1 MRRASFDGAGRSNE
15 CLCDHK
21 PAEHA
26 LPANLRA
33 AAAKNIFLDPFEIEN
48 SQKLCGSIRHSP
60 RDVLS
65 GSLT

>member
-1 MRRASFDGAGRSNE
+1 MRRASFDGAGRGDEGLRDNQ
-15 CLCDHK
+15 

-33 AAAKNIFLDPFEIEN
+33 APAKNIFLDPFEIEN
-48 SQKLCGSIRHSP
+48 CQKLRDSVRHGP
-60 RDVLS
+60 RDSLS